1 MTSWVRR
8 APDAGFTLVELAV
21 VMMIIAFLI
30 GSLLY
35 TLSAQ
40 TEQRNFEETRH
51 RLDQA
56 RELILSFAIVNG
68 RLPCPARSTS
78 AGVEVRD
85 PATGR
90 CWDGATEDYYGGTL
104 TGGVTGGL
112 LPAVTLGHPQVDTNG
127 FAQDAWGN
135 RIRYAVAKS
144 IAAGTCTGSFTN
156 PHWVN
161 AANMK
166 ANGIACQPGDLL
178 ICKSSAV
185 APAMSTGSCGG
196 TPAGQNQLMSQSL
209 VVAIVFSTGKN
220 GATTG
225 GSGADEAKNLDGAGN
240 ADPVFIYHTPTPS
253 GFATGEFDDQFN
265 WLTVG
270 ELYGRLIAGGVLP

>member
-1 MTSWVRR
+1 MNSRMHR
-8 APDAGFTLVELAV
+8 AKHAGFTLVELAV
-21 VMMIIAFLI
+21 VMMIVAFLL

-40 TEQRNFEETRH
+40 TEQRNFEETRR
-51 RLDQA
+51 RLEQA

-78 AGVEVRD
+78 AGLEVRD
-85 PATGR
+85 AVSGR
-90 CWDGATEDYYGGTL
+90 CWDGTTEDYYGGTL

-112 LPAVTLGHPQVDTNG
+112 LPAVTLGHAHVDGNG
-127 FAQDAWGN
+127 FALDAWGN
-135 RIRYAVAKS
+135 RLRYAVAKS
-144 IAAGTCTGSFTN
+144 IAGGSCTGAFTN

-185 APAMSTGSCGG
+185 APAMTAASCGG
-196 TPAGQNQLMSQSL
+196 TPAGQNQLMSQGL
-209 VVAIVFSTGKN
+209 VVAVVFSTGKN
-220 GATTG
+220 STTSG

-253 GFATGEFDDQFN
+253 GFATGEFDDQFT
-265 WLTVG
+265 WITVG
-270 ELYGRLIAGGVLP
+270 ELYSKLIAGGVLP